1 MGSSIRLSLHF
12 RNFHN
17 FPRFDKNRAF
27 RWSILP
33 QVSSRSS
40 LGTVCSWPPRVERVV
55 VHTSEE
61 ESMSLQA
68 QTRFSF

>member
-12 RNFHN
+12 RNFHS
-17 FPRFDKNRAF
+17 FPRFGRNHAF
-27 RWSILP
+27 RWGILP
-33 QVSSRSS
+33 QVSSRSR
-40 LGTVCSWPPRVERVV
+40 LVAVCSWPPRVERVV

-61 ESMSLQA
+61 ESMSLLA